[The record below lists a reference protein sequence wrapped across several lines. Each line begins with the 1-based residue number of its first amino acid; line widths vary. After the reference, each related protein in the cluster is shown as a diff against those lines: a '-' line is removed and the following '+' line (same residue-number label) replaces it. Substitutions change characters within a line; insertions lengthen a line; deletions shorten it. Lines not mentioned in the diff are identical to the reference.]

1 MTNLILFIYIRYK
14 GSKRLHE
21 ILIIYD
27 LLTQNPFI
35 QGNLW
40 FFYVQSEAYLEVEVR
55 TTVFEV
61 VTNMTAVIKV
71 ILNAWLGIEA

>member
-1 MTNLILFIYIRYK
+1 MYK
-14 GSKRLHE
+14 GSQ
-21 ILIIYD
+21 ILQETLNIYN
-27 LLTQNPFI
+27 LLTQKTFTL
-35 QGNLW
+35 GNLW
-40 FFYVQSEAYLEVEVR
+40 FFYVQPKAYLEVEVR